1 MKERVVSEGTGL
13 EVYVEQWV
21 WLLGFKQWK

>member
-21 WLLGFKQWK
+21 WLLGFKRRK